1 MSAAKVEG
9 TVKIEPNLT
18 PQPLQLQERLITDS
32 TCHGLTPASR
42 PTSTTNTI
50 ATKTTSPSLLDRP
63 KQEKVKGNSSNFLE
77 EAKAELVKK
86 KVKRKPEME
95 LGEAHIRLEK
105 PFFSQQGEEKQKSH
119 KLTAAFINK
128 NLHFASAGSSF
139 DQL

>member
-1 MSAAKVEG
+1 MSAAKAEG

-18 PQPLQLQERLITDS
+18 QPLQLQERLITDS
-32 TCHGLTPASR
+32 TSHGLTPASR
-42 PTSTTNTI
+42 PTLTTNTI
-50 ATKTTSPSLLDRP
+50 ATKTTSPSHLDRP

-95 LGEAHIRLEK
+95 LGEAQIRLEK

-119 KLTAAFINK
+119 NKPTAAFINK
-128 NLHFASAGSSF
+128 NLHFSSAGSSF